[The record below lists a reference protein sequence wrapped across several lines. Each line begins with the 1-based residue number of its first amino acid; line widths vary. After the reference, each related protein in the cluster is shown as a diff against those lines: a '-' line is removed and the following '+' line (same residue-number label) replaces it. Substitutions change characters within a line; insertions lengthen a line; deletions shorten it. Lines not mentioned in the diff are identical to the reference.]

1 LINKRLEEEMKTKL
15 FYTGAISM
23 GIAAAL
29 ALLDLTTIKLSFS
42 DTSVSTMTV
51 YPAAFFA
58 LLGLLL
64 MYYGLRPLWRN

>member
-1 LINKRLEEEMKTKL
+1 MKNQ
-15 FYTGAISM
+15 FYAGAVSL

-29 ALLDLTTIKLSFS
+29 TLLDLTTIKLSFS
-42 DTSVSTMTV
+42 DTSVSTMTI